1 METDIIPT
9 PTRAQL
15 DRIVSLVTDGLDS
28 PNSKVMYKKALDDF
42 LSWYQ
47 DQGNPGLIKAT
58 IQAYK
63 VHLQGLDY
71 APATINQKLT
81 AVRRLVA
88 EAVDNQLID
97 PLVLV
102 GVQRVKGVKISGERL
117 GNWLTLKEAQKLLET
132 PDITSL
138 KGLRDR
144 AVLAVML
151 GGGLRRSEVAGLHF
165 SHIQQRDGRWVVS
178 DLTGKGGRVRSVPI
192 PAWAKQAI
200 DEWTTSANIS
210 DGSIFRSVNKG
221 ERVGNSIT
229 SQAIQDLVKEHAK
242 QAGFTLSAHDLR
254 RTFAHLAR
262 KGGAELEQIQL
273 TLGHASIK
281 TTERYLGIKQNI
293 SCAPCDVIRLHLE

>member
-1 METDIIPT
+1 METNIIPT
-9 PTRAQL
+9 PTRSEL

-28 PNSKVMYKKALDDF
+28 RNSKVMYKKALDDF
-42 LSWYQ
+42 LRWYQ
-47 DQGNPGLIKAT
+47 EQGNPGLIKAT

-63 VHLQGLDY
+63 VHLQGLNY

-97 PLVLV
+97 PIVLV
-102 GVQRVKGVKISGERL
+102 GVQRVKGVKMSGERL
-117 GNWLTLKEAQKLLET
+117 GNWLTLKQAQKLLET
-132 PDITSL
+132 PDIATL

-144 AVLAVML
+144 AVIAVLL
-151 GGGLRRSEVAGLHF
+151 GGGLRRSELAGLKF
-165 SHIQQRDGRWVVS
+165 AQLQQRDGRWIIS
-178 DLTGKGGRVRSVPI
+178 DLTGKGGRVRSVPL

-200 DEWTTSANIS
+200 DEWTASANIS
-210 DGSIFRSVNKG
+210 DGFIFRSITKG
-221 ERVGNSIT
+221 ESVGNSIT
-229 SQAIQDLVKEHAK
+229 SQAVQDLVKLYAK

-281 TTERYLGIKQNI
+281 TTERYLGMKQDL
-293 SCAPCDVIRLHLE
+293 SCAPCDLIRLHLE

>member
-1 METDIIPT
+1 METNIIPT
-9 PTRAQL
+9 PTRPQL

-42 LSWYQ
+42 LRWYQ
-47 DQGNPGLIKAT
+47 EQGNPGLIKAT

-63 VHLQGLDY
+63 VHLQGLNY

-97 PLVLV
+97 PIVLV
-102 GVQRVKGVKISGERL
+102 GVQRVKGVKMSGERL
-117 GNWLTLKEAQKLLET
+117 GNWLTLKQAQKLLET
-132 PDITSL
+132 PDITTL

-144 AVLAVML
+144 AILAVML
-151 GGGLRRSEVAGLHF
+151 GGGLRRSELAGLKF
-165 SHIQQRDGRWVVS
+165 AQLQQRDGRWIIS
-178 DLTGKGGRVRSVPI
+178 DITGKGGRVRSVPV
-192 PAWAKQAI
+192 PAWAKQAM
-200 DEWTTSANIS
+200 DEWAISANIS
-210 DGSIFRSVNKG
+210 DGFIFRSITKG
-221 ERVGNSIT
+221 ESVGNSIT
-229 SQAIQDLVKEHAK
+229 SQAVQDIVKLYAK

-281 TTERYLGIKQNI
+281 TTERYLGTKQDLN
-293 SCAPCDVIRLHLE
+293 CAPCDLIRLHLE